1 MVGVGLTVGVGVIV
15 GVGVTVGV
23 GAAVD
28 VGLTEDVG
36 VGDGLS
42 VTEGVCVGP
51 WATLIGTGVL
61 PIPQPLRVTTSATP
75 VRKIYRCINNIVI
88 LKPKYSSMINI
99 VRFDV
104 YRLSGDKLLNLIL
117 HHTDWACSSL

>member
-1 MVGVGLTVGVGVIV
+1 MVGVELTVGVGVIV

-23 GAAVD
+23 GVAVD

-51 WATLIGTGVL
+51 WATLVGTEV
-61 PIPQPLRVTTSATP
+61 PPVPQPLRVATSANP
-75 VRKIYRCINNIVI
+75 VRRICRCIDTII
-88 LKPKYSSMINI
+88 FLGP
-99 VRFDV
+99 
-104 YRLSGDKLLNLIL
+104 
-117 HHTDWACSSL
+117 